1 MRIVTMSG
9 KSLFLTIICLACWIN
24 NTYSNQKVIITRRGK
39 EITKIKKKNKAKK
52 ISYRTVM
59 WDLDQWR
66 KCIIEGDQHKKR
78 SLTALDYTVFIS
90 HIDRWLENPDLEL
103 YTKIDRAWFVKV
115 KAMFSYM
122 ASTKRFL
129 EHAKM
134 DGIVN
139 DTQIDK
145 KRENFIKAYDQ
156 LSNLI
161 ANPKK
166 ITRKRFNLLKKEKA
180 LRDANK
186 R

>member
-1 MRIVTMSG
+1 MFG
-9 KSLFLTIICLACWIN
+9 KSLFLTIICLSCWVDN
-24 NTYSNQKVIITRRGK
+24 VYSSQKVIITRRGK
-39 EITKIKKKNKAKK
+39 EITEIKKTNKAKK

-59 WDLDQWR
+59 WDLEQWR
-66 KCIIEGDQHKKR
+66 KSITEGDQHKKR
-78 SLTALDYTVFIS
+78 PLGAMDYTVFAS
-90 HIDRWLENPDLEL
+90 HIDRWLKNPDLEL
-103 YTKIDRAWFVKV
+103 YTKIDRAWFVKI
-115 KAMFSYM
+115 KAMFTYM

-129 EHAKM
+129 EHARM
-134 DGIVN
+134 DGEVN
-139 DTQIDK
+139 DKQVDK

-166 ITRKRFNLLKKEKA
+166 ITRKRFNLLKKEKS